1 MNFAHGKLNPF
12 FGVAELQKFC
22 FGKVMLLD
30 GDDVRRFCTY
40 GRAGNSYSRGATA
53 LIYDYIWCKAV
64 KGGSVETRQH
74 GQPEFNILPPQV
86 GERGEL

>member
-12 FGVAELQKFC
+12 FGVAELQQFS
-22 FGKVMLLD
+22 FGKVMLFD
-30 GDDVRRFCTY
+30 VNVRRFCTY
-40 GRAGNSYSRGATA
+40 GRAENSYSKGSTA

-64 KGGSVETRQH
+64 KGGSVDTRQP